1 MSIEHAFRLRQV
13 LVASAAVLSVTV
25 FAAVAH
31 AQSAQSSPPVQLAAA
46 GSPNRL
52 QEVIVTARKRQE
64 SILNVPVDEQAIP
77 EGQLQ
82 RMHIADLNDVATL
95 VPGLGLGKS
104 LLSIGTL
111 ISIRGIGTT
120 SSDPGVDES
129 VSLNVDDLSLT
140 DGLAYQSALFDLAQI
155 EVLKGPQSLFYGKS
169 NTAGVL
175 DVHTQDP
182 TDQPEVIVTGGYDF
196 EASTR
201 QGSLILSGPVTDTL
215 KVRLATQYTD
225 SEGYFNNIATALPDT
240 GALSP
245 STSHS
250 PDDTDYV
257 IRLTALWNPSSELT
271 ARLKVNEVHDF
282 SIDAETSECT
292 DAPSGTGPLV
302 IPGVIAFPP
311 FLGGY
316 PCNGLQRDLRLTFL
330 DPTDFPD
337 ALNDGVPFLE
347 TNQDFGSLELSY
359 TPAGN
364 ITYTSVTGYYNL
376 SSESLVNPT
385 ETEYAG
391 GFIGV
396 NNHFHRREFTEEV
409 RANSDFQGPLNF
421 TAGAFYQDAAYYD
434 DVQVLG
440 NEAYGL
446 PPLIE
451 DGDTP
456 FTDKT
461 KSLYGQAR
469 WYIVKRL
476 QLAAGVRW
484 TLEKRDE
491 DPFNNVTGQPI
502 VVPDPQIYMKNYSPE
517 VDLTYHL
524 TDNSTVYG
532 AWKRGYK
539 SGSFSTATPPVP
551 GVSNA
556 FGPETANGGE
566 VGLKSRLLQG
576 RLQFDTAAYYYDYSG
591 LQVGAISPPSQG
603 VPVILTVN
611 AASAVTYG
619 LDFDAAYLPDVI
631 NGLTLNAAMEWNH
644 ARYEKFDTAPCWGGQ
659 TIAAGC
665 DQEFNPAAGV
675 YTAQNL
681 SGTPLTRAP
690 EWQATVGFNY
700 VVPLPLNGYTLN
712 LSNSNEISSK
722 YVTFLAVDR
731 PNNDNY
737 QSAYAKV
744 DLSATLQNPTDFWEL
759 ALIGRDL
766 NNKLTSGECNSAPLE
781 TGATVANPSGTAGAS
796 PFGIDP
802 VQCFADPG
810 REVWLQVTLRP
821 LAWR

>member
-1 MSIEHAFRLRQV
+1 MSAEHAFRGRPLP
-13 LVASAAVLSVTV
+13 VAWAAFAGFA
-25 FAAVAH
+25 FAAGAH
-31 AQSAQSSPPVQLAAA
+31 AQSAQSTGSMQLAAA
-46 GSPNRL
+46 SEPTQL

-82 RMHIADLNDVATL
+82 TMHIADINDVATL

-111 ISIRGIGTT
+111 LSIRGIGTT

-129 VSLNVDDLSLT
+129 VSLNIDNLSLT
-140 DGLAYQSALFDLAQI
+140 DGLAYQSALFDLSQI

-169 NTAGVL
+169 NTAGVIA
-175 DVHTQDP
+175 VHTADP
-182 TDQPEVIVTGGYDF
+182 TDKTEVIVRGGYEF

-201 QGSLILSGPVTDTL
+201 QGSVILSGPVTDTL
-215 KVRLATQYTD
+215 KLRLAAQYSH
-225 SEGYFNNIATALPDT
+225 SEGYFNNIATPLAGT
-240 GALSP
+240 GAMAP
-245 STSHS
+245 TTRRS
-250 PDDTDYV
+250 PDSNDYV
-257 IRLTALWNPSSELT
+257 IRLTALWNPMSRLT

-282 SIDAETSECT
+282 TINAETSECT
-292 DAPSGTGPLV
+292 DAPSGTRALV
-302 IPGVIAFPP
+302 IPGVVEFPP

-316 PCNGLQRDLRLTFL
+316 PCSGLQQNLRLTFL

-337 ALNDGVPFLE
+337 ALNGGAPFLE
-347 TNQDFGSLELSY
+347 TNQAFGSLELNY
-359 TPAGN
+359 TPVGD

-376 SSESLVNPT
+376 ASESLVNPT

-391 GFIGV
+391 GFLGV
-396 NNHFHRREFTEEV
+396 NNEFHRREFTEEV
-409 RANSDFQGPLNF
+409 RANSDFGGPLNF
-421 TAGAFYQDAAYYD
+421 TAGAFYEDAAYYD
-434 DVQVLG
+434 RVQVLG
-440 NEAYGL
+440 NGAYGL
-446 PPLIE
+446 PALIE

-461 KSLYGQAR
+461 RSIYGQVR
-469 WYIVKRL
+469 WYIVKQL

-502 VVPDPQIYMKNYSPE
+502 VTPDPQIYMKNYSPE

-524 TDNSTVYG
+524 TDDATLYG

-566 VGLKSRLLQG
+566 AGIKTRMLNG
-576 RLQFDTAAYYYDYSG
+576 RLQFDTTAYYYTYSG

-611 AASAVTYG
+611 AASARTHG
-619 LDFDAAYLPDVI
+619 LDFDAAYLPDFVT
-631 NGLTLNAAMEWNH
+631 GLTLNAAVEWNR
-644 ARYEKFDTAPCWGGQ
+644 ANYVKFDTAPCWGGQ
-659 TIAAGC
+659 TIAGGC
-665 DQEFNPAAGV
+665 DQEYNPAAGV

-690 EWQATVGFNY
+690 VWQATLGFNY

-712 LSNSNEISSK
+712 LSNSNQISSR
-722 YVTFLAVDR
+722 YVSFLAVDR
-731 PNNDNY
+731 PNDDNY
-737 QSAYAKV
+737 QAAFAKV
-744 DLSATLQNPTDFWEL
+744 GLSVTLQNPSDLWEV

-766 NNKLTSGECNSAPLE
+766 NNTLTSGECNSAALE
-781 TGATVANPSGTAGAS
+781 TGATVANPSGIVGPS

-821 LAWR
+821 LAGR